1 MSKYSIQIVF
11 TYSQVFVYYIMV
23 QYFCAVLLKTVSSS
37 EVDEPRACYT
47 E

>member
-11 TYSQVFVYYIMV
+11 TYSQGFVYYIMV